1 MLRRINSILLLTG
14 FILFLAGCSSSR
26 IPVGYRYTPRQLKKD
41 FTGNWTDVRLNSK
54 DITGSELVLSGELI
68 AIQSDTIYILSEH
81 GLEGIQISDM
91 KETVLYLYMDQA
103 GKYAL
108 ITGLLYLP
116 DILAA
121 MINSEAGFL
130 VLGIP
135 WILTGTIETMAAGSN
150 NQNLL
155 IYPYK
160 NQLTDL
166 KKFARFPMGMPPG
179 IDKSKLHLIPF

>member
-1 MLRRINSILLLTG
+1 MLKRINSILLLSG
-14 FILFLAGCSSSR
+14 FILFLAGCSASK
-26 IPVGYRYTPRQLKKD
+26 IPVSYRYTPRQLKKD
-41 FTGNWTDVRLNSK
+41 VTGNWTEIRLNLK
-54 DITGSELVLSGELI
+54 DITGSESVLSGELI
-68 AIQSDTIYILSEH
+68 AIQSDTIYVLTEH
-81 GLEGIQISDM
+81 GLKGIHTSEM
-91 KETVLYLYMDQA
+91 KETILYMFMDQSWKFA
-103 GKYAL
+103 V

-166 KKFARFPMGMPPG
+166 KKFARFPQGMPPG
-179 IDKSKLHLIPF
+179 INKSKLHLIPF